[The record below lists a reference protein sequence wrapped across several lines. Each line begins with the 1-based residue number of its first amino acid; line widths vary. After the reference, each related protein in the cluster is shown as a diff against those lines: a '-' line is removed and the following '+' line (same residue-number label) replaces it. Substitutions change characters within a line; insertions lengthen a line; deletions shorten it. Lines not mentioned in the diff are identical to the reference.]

1 MQKYPITP
9 KGIERMNDEL
19 MKLKNSDRPRI
30 IQAIAEAKAQGDL
43 SENAEY
49 TAAKEEQGMI
59 EARISDLESKIA
71 LAEVIDPAE
80 IQSDKVQFGA
90 TVTLIDTDTDEL
102 KTYRIVGDF
111 ESDISKSMIS
121 IFSPL
126 AHAMLG
132 KKVKD
137 EVEAQ
142 TPRGI
147 KYYEVQKIEYV
158 SVN

>member
-9 KGIERMNDEL
+9 KGIERMNSEL
-19 MKLKNSDRPRI
+19 TVLKNSDRPRI
-30 IQAIAEAKAQGDL
+30 IQAIAEAKEQGDL

-71 LAEVIDPAE
+71 LAEVIEPSE

-90 TVTLIDTDTDEL
+90 TVHLVDIETNEN
-102 KTYRIVGDF
+102 KKYRIVSDF
-111 ESDISKSMIS
+111 ESDLTNGEIS

-126 AHAMLG
+126 ANAMLG
-132 KKVKD
+132 KKVGD
-137 EVEAQ
+137 EVESQ

-147 KYYEVQKIEYV
+147 RYYEVKKIEYI
-158 SVN
+158 

>member
-9 KGIERMNDEL
+9 KGIERMNSEL
-19 MKLKNSDRPRI
+19 TVLKNSDRPRI
-30 IQAIAEAKAQGDL
+30 IQAIAEAKEQGDL

-71 LAEVIDPAE
+71 LAEVIEPSE

-90 TVTLIDTDTDEL
+90 TVHLVDIETTEN
-102 KTYRIVGDF
+102 KKYRIVSDF
-111 ESDISKSMIS
+111 ESDLAKGEIS

-126 AHAMLG
+126 ANAMLG
-132 KKVKD
+132 KKVGD
-137 EVEAQ
+137 EVESQ

-147 KYYEVQKIEYV
+147 RYYEVKKIEYI
-158 SVN
+158 

>member
-9 KGIERMNDEL
+9 KGIERMNSEL
-19 MKLKNSDRPRI
+19 TVLKNSDRPRI
-30 IQAIAEAKAQGDL
+30 IQAIAEAKEQGDL

-71 LAEVIDPAE
+71 LSEVIEPSE

-90 TVTLIDTDTDEL
+90 TVHLVDVDTNEN
-102 KTYRIVGDF
+102 KKYRIVSDF
-111 ESDISKSMIS
+111 ESDLAKGEIS

-126 AHAMLG
+126 ANAMLG
-132 KKVKD
+132 RKVGD
-137 EVEAQ
+137 EVESQ

-147 KYYEVQKIEYV
+147 RYYEVKKIEYI
-158 SVN
+158 

>member
-9 KGIERMNDEL
+9 KGIERMNSEL
-19 MKLKNSDRPRI
+19 TVLKNSDRPRI
-30 IQAIAEAKAQGDL
+30 IQAIAEAKDQGDL

-71 LAEVIDPAE
+71 LAEVIEPSE

-90 TVTLIDTDTDEL
+90 TVHLVDIETNEN
-102 KTYRIVGDF
+102 KKYRIVSDF
-111 ESDISKSMIS
+111 ESDLAKGEIS

-126 AHAMLG
+126 ANAMLG
-132 KKVKD
+132 KKVGD
-137 EVEAQ
+137 EVESQ

-147 KYYEVQKIEYV
+147 RYYEVKKIEYI
-158 SVN
+158 

>member
-9 KGIERMNDEL
+9 KGIERMNSEL
-19 MKLKNSDRPRI
+19 TVLKNSDRPRI
-30 IQAIAEAKAQGDL
+30 IQAIAEAKEQGDL

-71 LAEVIDPAE
+71 LSEVIEPSE

-90 TVTLIDTDTDEL
+90 TVHLVDIETNEN
-102 KTYRIVGDF
+102 KKYRIVSDF
-111 ESDISKSMIS
+111 ESDLAKGEIS

-126 AHAMLG
+126 ANAMLG
-132 KKVKD
+132 KKVGD
-137 EVEAQ
+137 EVESQ

-147 KYYEVQKIEYV
+147 RYYEVKKIEYI
-158 SVN
+158 

>member
-9 KGIERMNDEL
+9 RGIERMNDEL
-19 MKLKNSDRPRI
+19 IKLKNSDRPRI
-30 IQAIAEAKAQGDL
+30 ILAIAEAKEQGDL

-59 EARISDLESKIA
+59 EARISDLESKIV
-71 LAEVIDPAE
+71 LAEVIEPSE

-90 TVTLIDTDTDEL
+90 TVHLVDIDTNEI
-102 KTYRIVGDF
+102 KKYRIVSDF
-111 ESDISKSMIS
+111 ESDLAHGAIS

-126 AHAMLG
+126 ANAMLG
-132 KKVKD
+132 KRVGD
-137 EVEAQ
+137 EVESQ

-147 KYYEVQKIEYV
+147 RYYEVKKIDYI
-158 SVN
+158 